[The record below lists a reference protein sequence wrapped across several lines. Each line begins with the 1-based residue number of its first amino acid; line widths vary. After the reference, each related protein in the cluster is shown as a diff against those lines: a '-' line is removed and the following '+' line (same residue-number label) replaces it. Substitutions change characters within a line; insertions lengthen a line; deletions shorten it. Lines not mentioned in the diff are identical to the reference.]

1 MSFEFGFALPA
12 LNNLGAAPSLNLNFL
27 SGTLDSR
34 ITFSRGSTATY
45 YNSVGTL
52 VSAAINVPRFDY
64 NPSTLAARGLLI
76 EEARTNLHTYSAD
89 FTNAAWV
96 AGDNTVT
103 ANAIVAPDGTTT
115 ADLLIPTA
123 VSSTHA
129 FYQAAAV
136 TTGSTYTQ
144 SVYAKA
150 GSYTFLN
157 FYGSTG
163 FDSTQYI
170 NFNLATGAIGT
181 SSGFTG
187 TITSVGNGWYRCT
200 VTAVSNATSASG
212 RIVFRASSVARTTGA
227 STFTGDGT
235 SGVYLWGAQF
245 ELGAFATSYIPTTTA
260 AATRSADLA
269 TMTGTNFSS
278 WYNQSQGT
286 FVTQFVL
293 VGVKSV
299 AGQRTIAADDGTN
312 TNQMLQAGS
321 STNTFQTQ
329 ITTAGATQVSQSV
342 PSLTL
347 AGFTT
352 YKSAFG
358 YADNN
363 TNTAVNGVLATND
376 TSCTMPTALTTFRF
390 SSSGASPTTVNA
402 NLWYASLNYYPTRLS
417 NGTLQTLT
425 T

>member
-1 MSFEFGFALPA
+1 MIPTWGQQRGGATLSLDFI
-12 LNNLGAAPSLNLNFL
+12 NNDNV
-27 SGTLDSR
+27 LDSR
-34 ITFSRGSTATY
+34 ITFSRASTATY
-45 YNSVGTL
+45 YDSAGTL
-52 VSAAINVPRFDY
+52 QTAAINAPRFDY

-115 ADLLIPTA
+115 GDLLIPTA

-129 FYQAAAV
+129 FYQVAAV

-212 RIVFRASSVARTTGA
+212 RIVFRASSVARTTGV
-227 STFTGDGT
+227 STFAGDGT

-245 ELGAFATSYIPTTTA
+245 ELGAFATSYIPTVA
-260 AATRSADLA
+260 ASVTRSQDVA

-293 VGVKSV
+293 EGVKSV
-299 AGQRTIAADDGTN
+299 AGQRVITTDDGST
-312 TNQMLQAGS
+312 TNQMLESGS
-321 STNTFQTQ
+321 STNTFQTTV
-329 ITTAGATQVSQSV
+329 TTGGATQVSQTV
-342 PSLTL
+342 PSFTL

-352 YKSAFG
+352 YKSALG

-363 TNTAVNGVLATND
+363 TNTAINGLLATND

-390 SSSGASPTTVNA
+390 AASTTTVTA
-402 NLWYASLNYYPTRLS
+402 NVWFASLKFYPIRLPD
-417 NGTLQTLT
+417 GTLQGLT
-425 T
+425 A